1 LSAQSD
7 ALSTGAD
14 SSGAAAAPAAAP
26 DAAARARYVLRLADT
41 SLVLAQ
47 RLSEWIGHA
56 PALEEELGLA
66 NIALDLLGRARSLL
80 SYAGE
85 LEGRRR
91 SEDDLAY
98 LRGPGEFLN
107 ATLAEQ
113 PNRDFAVAIVRQVLL
128 DAYQMALFEGLSSSR
143 DPRLAEI
150 AAKAL
155 TETRYHFRYGANW
168 LARLGDGTPE
178 SRRRATAAL
187 EELWRFTGELCAGDE
202 IDAAMAAAGEAPHPA
217 DVAARWS
224 ALVGEALAE
233 ARLDPP
239 AGAPGGAAEPCGRR
253 GEHTEHLEP
262 LLAELQYLP
271 RAYPGARW

>member
-1 LSAQSD
+1 LSSGSD
-7 ALSTGAD
+7 AL
-14 SSGAAAAPAAAP
+14 P
-26 DAAARARYVLRLADT
+26 DKAVRARYVLRLADT
-41 SLVLAQ
+41 NLVLAQ

-80 SYAGE
+80 TYAGE
-85 LEGRRR
+85 LEGRGR

-113 PNRDFAVAIVRQVLL
+113 PNRDFAAAIVRQVLL
-128 DAYQMALFEGLSSSR
+128 DAFQMALFERLALSR
-143 DPRLAEI
+143 DARLAEI
-150 AAKAL
+150 ATKSL
-155 TETRYHFRYGANW
+155 TETRYHFRYGAGW

-178 SRRRATAAL
+178 SRRRVTAAL
-187 EELWRFTGELCAGDE
+187 EELWRFTGELCAADE
-202 IDAAMAAAGEAPHPA
+202 IDEAMAAAGHAPLPS

-224 ALVGEALAE
+224 ALLGEALAE
-233 ARLDPP
+233 AGLDPP
-239 AGAPGGAAEPCGRR
+239 AGTLGGTVEPCGRR
-253 GEHTEHLEP
+253 GEHTEHLGQ

-271 RAYPGARW
+271 RAYPGTRW